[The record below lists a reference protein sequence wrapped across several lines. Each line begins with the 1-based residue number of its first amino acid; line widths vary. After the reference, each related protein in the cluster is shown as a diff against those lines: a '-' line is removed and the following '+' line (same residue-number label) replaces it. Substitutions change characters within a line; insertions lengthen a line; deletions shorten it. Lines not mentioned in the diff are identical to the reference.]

1 MTDYQRERIVIE
13 NIGPCIDCGRF
24 PIKRVTGQHV
34 VVTAD
39 VFADGHEELS
49 VVLRHRVK
57 DRRQWHNTAMH
68 HIGNDRWQASFSV
81 DELGEYL
88 YTVSAWVD
96 DFRTWQK
103 KLVKRV
109 EANQD
114 IAVDLLI
121 GVDLLEH
128 AASRVDENDSVAL
141 REFAARIRNA
151 GTQAEAAAFA
161 TDARARELARLCPEH
176 THATTFAP
184 ALRVVVDRE
193 RAGFSAWYEM
203 FPRSCSPVLGRHG
216 TFKDCEARLPYVAA
230 LGFDVLYLPP
240 IHPIGFTARK
250 GRNNSVASEEGDP
263 GTPWAIGS
271 AAGGHKAVHPE
282 LGTLDDFR
290 SLVAKAREHGMEVAL
305 DIAFQCSPDHPY
317 VREHPG
323 WFRWRPDGT
332 VQYAENPPKKYQDIY
347 PLEFDSDGSNAL
359 WDELHSIVQHWID
372 QGVRI
377 FRVDNPHTKPF
388 AFWEWL
394 ITSLRQEYPDL
405 VFLAEAFTRPKV
417 MARLAKLGFTQSYTY
432 FTWRRS
438 KWELIEYITELTK
451 TELSEYFRPNFWPN
465 TPDILMDYLQEGGR
479 PAFEARFVLA
489 ATLSSNYGIYG
500 PAFELCINVPRE
512 PGSEEYLNSEKYELK
527 KWDLDAP
534 ESINA
539 LITRVNGIR
548 RESHALQQ
556 TNHVRVEHVDDDALI
571 AYSKWDAETAEW
583 LLVVVSL
590 DAKRARSGWLTVD
603 LGHVGR
609 EETAT
614 YEVTDLLTGARFNWT
629 GTRNFVSL
637 GPSSQMSHVFRVGL
651 PPPSVELYSNT

>member
-1 MTDYQRERIVIE
+1 MTEYQRERVVIE
-13 NIGPCIDCGRF
+13 NIRPCIDCGRF
-24 PIKRVTGQHV
+24 PIKRVIGRSV
-34 VVTAD
+34 MVTAD

-49 VVLRHRVK
+49 VVLRYRTRG
-57 DRRQWHNTAMH
+57 RRQWSSTTMRSL
-68 HIGNDRWQASFSV
+68 GNDRWQAPFTV
-81 DELGEYL
+81 DEVGEYL

-121 GVDLLEH
+121 GADLLER
-128 AASRVDENDSVAL
+128 AASRVEDEDSAAL
-141 REFAARIRNA
+141 RDLAAQIRNA
-151 GTQAEAAAFA
+151 GTQAEAAALA

-176 THATTFAP
+176 AHATTFSP

-203 FPRSCSPVLGRHG
+203 FPRSCSPAPGRHG
-216 TFKDCEARLPYVAA
+216 TFKDCEARLPYIAS

-240 IHPIGFTARK
+240 IHPIGITARK
-250 GRNNSVASEEGDP
+250 GRNNAVVSEEGDP

-347 PLEFDSDGSNAL
+347 PLEFDSDDSKSL
-359 WDELHSIVQHWID
+359 WDELRSILQHWID
-372 QGVRI
+372 QGIRI

-394 ITSLRQEYPDL
+394 ITSLRQEHPDL
-405 VFLAEAFTRPKV
+405 IFLAEAFTRPKV

-438 KWELIEYITELTK
+438 KWELIEYITELTR
-451 TELSEYFRPNFWPN
+451 TDLSEYYRPNFWPN

-479 PAFEARFVLA
+479 AAFEARFVLA
-489 ATLSSNYGIYG
+489 ATLSSNYGVYG
-500 PAFELCINVPRE
+500 PAFELCVNTPRD

-527 KWDLDAP
+527 HWNLDAP
-534 ESINA
+534 ASIRD
-539 LITRVNGIR
+539 LITRVNR
-548 RESHALQQ
+548 VRKESRALQQ
-556 TNHVRVEHVDDDALI
+556 TNSVRVEHVDNDTLI
-571 AYSKWDAETAEW
+571 AYSKWDTETSDW
-583 LLVVVSL
+583 LLMVVSL
-590 DAKRARSGWLTVD
+590 DAKRDQTGWITLD
-603 LGHVGR
+603 LGHTGAH
-609 EETAT
+609 EAAA

-629 GTRNFVSL
+629 GARNFVSL
-637 GPSSQMSHVFRVGL
+637 GPTTKMAHIFRVGL
-651 PPPSVELYSNT
+651 PYPSQEPDPSR